1 MNTFSKVAGY
11 KIDSQKSIALPY
23 TNDICPEKEI
33 METFATASSNIKY
46 LGVSLTQQ
54 KKKLDDKDFMFMSL
68 RKKLKKLAE
77 FGKISHADGYV
88 RLTQ

>member
-23 TNDICPEKEI
+23 TNDICPEKETT
-33 METFATASSNIKY
+33 EAFATASSNIKY

-54 KKKLDDKDFMFMSL
+54 KKKLDDKDFMSLSL
-68 RKKLKKLAE
+68 RKKIEETSRIWKDLPC
-77 FGKISHADGYV
+77 
-88 RLTQ
+88 